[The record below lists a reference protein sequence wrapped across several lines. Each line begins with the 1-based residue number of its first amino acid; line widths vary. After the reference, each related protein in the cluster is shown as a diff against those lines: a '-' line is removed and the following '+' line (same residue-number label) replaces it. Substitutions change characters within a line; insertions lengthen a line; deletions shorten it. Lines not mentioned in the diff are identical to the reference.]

1 MAFGGIILND
11 RIWALTGIAIGAMIT
26 SSLFPMAA
34 QAQTADLS
42 SLQPRTESGRQ
53 IYDAGQFSR
62 FNPRT
67 ALDMVRQVP
76 GFTIDTGDSD
86 ERGLGQA
93 DENVLINGAR
103 ISGKNIDAFTFLGR
117 ISAANVLRIEIV
129 DGATLSISGLS
140 GQVLNLVT
148 NISKSSGLSGNFKW
162 EPQWRRSGN
171 NWLDGEASISG
182 KLGKG
187 DFTLS
192 IENDAARN
200 GVEGPE
206 QVTDRFGNL
215 LFERDEIARYRQ
227 DAPKLS
233 GSYSRASAGGA
244 LFNANAAYQ
253 IYRGRESVATNRT
266 QAGQADILELYNSRE
281 NEWNAEFSTDYEFP
295 LGNGRLK
302 LIGLQRF
309 EHSPVTDFF
318 GQTFS
323 DGVTPARGNRF
334 DRVTDEGES
343 ILRAEY
349 GWKTTG
355 GTDWGISVEG
365 AYNFLDNEGALEV
378 LDPQGVYQPV
388 VLTNADSKVTEYRGE
403 VIGSYGQPLLENLS
417 LQATLGGEYSKISQ
431 SGAAG
436 ESRSFIRPK
445 GSVSLAWRPQ
455 PDLDISLKIERSV
468 GQLNFFDFV
477 QSVDV
482 SQNSGNA
489 GNPGLVPP
497 QSWRAELE
505 ATQKLGPWGS
515 LTVNIYGEKFS
526 DIVDSI
532 PITANTEARGNLDSA
547 TSYGVEMVTSILFD
561 PIGWTGAK
569 LDFEGEVRRSSLRD
583 PLTGIHRRI
592 SDDKIY
598 SYEATLRHDIPGSNW
613 AWGAGVEESRYS
625 DFLRLDQ
632 ITRFRTGAPYSW
644 IFLEHKDV
652 FGLTVQA
659 NLGNLFGRS
668 ENFTRTAYG
677 DLLGQPGGLDRD
689 FIRGRRNGPVAFIE
703 DRSREFGL
711 IYRLTVSG
719 SF

>member
-1 MAFGGIILND
+1 MNN
-11 RIWALTGIAIGAMIT
+11 RKRVWNGIATAAMIACVLP
-26 SSLFPMAA
+26 SVAVR
-34 QAQTADLS
+34 AQTADPA
-42 SLQPRTESGRQ
+42 SLQPRTENGRQ
-53 IYDAGQFSR
+53 NYEAAQFAR

-76 GFTIDTGDSD
+76 GFTIDTGDDD

-117 ISAANVLRIEIV
+117 ISASNVVRIEIV

-148 NISKSSGLSGNFKW
+148 RADEAGGLHGNFKW
-162 EPQWRRSGN
+162 QPQWRRAGS
-171 NWLDGEASISG
+171 NWFAGEASVSG

-192 IENDAARN
+192 IDNDARRN

-206 QVTDRFGNL
+206 RITDRFGNL
-215 LFERDEIARYRQ
+215 LFERDEVARYREDQ
-227 DAPKLS
+227 PKLS
-233 GSYSRASAGGA
+233 GSYSRASEAGSV
-244 LFNANAAYQ
+244 FNANAAYQ
-253 IYRGRESVATNRT
+253 LYRKRESVATDRT
-266 QAGQADILELYNSRE
+266 QAGQPDIFEYYSSRE
-281 NEWNAEFSTDYEFP
+281 KEWNAEFSADYQFS

-309 EHSPVTDFF
+309 EHSPVSNFF
-318 GQTFS
+318 GQTFF
-323 DGVTPARGNRF
+323 DGTTPPNGSRF
-334 DRVTDEGES
+334 DQVTDEGES

-349 GWKTTG
+349 GWKTGG
-355 GTDWGISVEG
+355 GTDWGVSAEG
-365 AYNFLDNEGALEV
+365 AYNFLDNEGSLAV
-378 LDPQGVYQPV
+378 LDAQGIFQPV
-388 VLTNADSKVTEYRGE
+388 PLTNADSKVTEYRGE
-403 VIGSYGQPLLENLS
+403 VITSYGRPLAENLA

-431 SGAAG
+431 SGARG
-436 ESRSFIRPK
+436 ESRSFVRPK
-445 GSVSLAWRPQ
+445 GSVALAWQPQ
-455 PDLDISLKIERSV
+455 PDLDLSLKVERSV

-477 QSVDV
+477 ESVDV
-482 SQNSGNA
+482 SQNNGNA

-532 PITANTEARGNLDSA
+532 PITATTEARGNLDSA
-547 TSYGVEMVTSILFD
+547 TSYGVELVTSILLD
-561 PIGWTGAK
+561 PIGWAGAK
-569 LDFEGEVRRSSLRD
+569 LDFEGEVRKSSLND
-583 PLTGIHRRI
+583 PVTGVSRRI
-592 SDDKIY
+592 NDDKIFT
-598 SYEATLRHDIPGSNW
+598 YEANFRHDVPGSNW
-613 AWGAGVEESRYS
+613 AWGAGVEDFRYS
-625 DFLRLDQ
+625 RFLRLDQ
-632 ITRFRTGAPYSW
+632 SNRFRTGGPYSW
-644 IFLEHKDV
+644 IFVEHKDV

-668 ENFTRTAYG
+668 EQFTRTVYENR
-677 DLLGQPGGLDRD
+677 RD
-689 FIRGRRNGPVAFIE
+689 GPIGFVE

>member
-1 MAFGGIILND
+1 MTGV
-11 RIWALTGIAIGAMIT
+11 ALGAMIT
-26 SSLFPMAA
+26 ASLSPIAA
-34 QAQTADLS
+34 QAQTASLS
-42 SLQPRTESGRQ
+42 SLQPRIENGRQ
-53 IYDAGQFSR
+53 IYEADQFSR

-76 GFTIDTGDSD
+76 GFTIDTGDSN

-117 ISAANVLRIEIV
+117 ISAANVVRIEIV

-148 NISKSSGLSGNFKW
+148 NLNETSGISGNFKW
-162 EPQWRRSGN
+162 DPRWRRSGN
-171 NWLDGEASISG
+171 NWLAGEASISG
-182 KLGKG
+182 KLGEG

-206 QVTDRFGNL
+206 QVTDRFGIL
-215 LFERDEIARYRQ
+215 LFERDEVARYGQ
-227 DAPKLS
+227 DRPKLS
-233 GSYSRASAGGA
+233 GSYNRTSAGGSV
-244 LFNANAAYQ
+244 FNANAAYELF
-253 IYRGRESVATNRT
+253 RRRETVATDRT
-266 QAGQADILELYNSRE
+266 QIGQSDIFELYSSRE
-281 NEWNAEFSTDYEFP
+281 NEWNAEFSTDYEFD
-295 LGNGRLK
+295 LGGGRLK
-302 LIGLQRF
+302 LIGLQRL
-309 EHSPVTDFF
+309 EHSPISDFF
-318 GQTFS
+318 GQTFF
-323 DGVTPARGNRF
+323 DGTTPPNGSRF

-349 GWKTTG
+349 GWKTAG

-365 AYNFLDNEGALEV
+365 AYNFLDNQGKLAV
-378 LDPQGVYQPV
+378 LDTQGIFQPIA
-388 VLTNADSKVTEYRGE
+388 LTNADSKVTEYRGE
-403 VIGSYGQPLLENLS
+403 FIASYGRALSDNVS
-417 LQATLGGEYSKISQ
+417 LQTTLGGEYSKISQ
-431 SGAAG
+431 TGARG
-436 ESRSFIRPK
+436 ESRSFVRPK
-445 GSVSLAWRPQ
+445 GSASLAWRPQ
-455 PDLDISLKIERSV
+455 PNLDISLKVERSV

-482 SQNSGNA
+482 SQNNGNA
-489 GNPGLVPP
+489 GNPALVPP

-505 ATQKLGPWGS
+505 ATRKLGPWGS
-515 LTVNIYGEKFS
+515 LTVNLYGEKFS

-532 PITANTEARGNLDSA
+532 PITATTEARGNLDSA
-547 TSYGVEMVTSILFD
+547 TSYGVELVSSILFD

-569 LDFEGEVRRSSLRD
+569 LDIEGEVRKSSLRD
-583 PLTGIHRRI
+583 PLTGIFRRI
-592 SDDKIY
+592 SDDKIFT
-598 SYEATLRHDIPGSNW
+598 YEATLRHDIPGSDW
-613 AWGAGVEESRYS
+613 AWGAGIEDFRYS

-632 ITRFRTGAPYSW
+632 INSFRTGAPYSW
-644 IFLEHKDV
+644 VFIEHKDV
-652 FGLTVQA
+652 LGLTVQA

-668 ENFTRTAYG
+668 ENFARTVYANR
-677 DLLGQPGGLDRD
+677 RD
-689 FIRGRRNGPVAFIE
+689 GPIAFVE

>member
-1 MAFGGIILND
+1 MND
-11 RIWALTGIAIGAMIT
+11 RIWVLTGIAMSAMIT
-26 SSLFPMAA
+26 SSLLPIAA
-34 QAQTADLS
+34 QAQTAALS
-42 SLQPRTESGRQ
+42 SLQPRTETGRQ

-76 GFTIDTGDSD
+76 GFTIDTGDGD

-93 DENVLINGAR
+93 DENVLINGTR
-103 ISGKNIDAFTFLGR
+103 ISGKNVDAFTFLGR
-117 ISAANVLRIEIV
+117 ISASNVVRIEIV

-148 NISKSSGLSGNFKW
+148 DASETGSISGNFKW
-162 EPQWRRSGN
+162 DPRWRRSGN
-171 NWLDGEASISG
+171 NWFAGEASISG

-187 DFTLS
+187 DFTLAV
-192 IENDAARN
+192 ENDAVRN

-215 LFERDEIARYRQ
+215 LFERDEVARYLQ
-227 DAPKLS
+227 DRPKLS
-233 GSYSRASAGGA
+233 GSYSRTGDDGS
-244 LFNANAAYQ
+244 LFNANAACQ
-253 IYRGRESVATNRT
+253 IFRKRETVATDRT
-266 QAGQADILELYNSRE
+266 QLGQPDIFELYSSRE
-281 NEWNAEFSTDYEFP
+281 DEWNAEFSTDYEFG
-295 LGNGRLK
+295 LGGGRLK

-309 EHSPVTDFF
+309 EHSPVSDFF

-323 DGVTPARGNRF
+323 DGITPANGSRF
-334 DRVTDEGES
+334 DTVTDEGES

-349 GWKTTG
+349 GWKTAG

-365 AYNFLDNEGALEV
+365 AYNFLDNEGALAV
-378 LDPQGVYQPV
+378 LDTQGIFQPIA
-388 VLTNADSKVTEYRGE
+388 LTNANSKVTEYRGE
-403 VIGSYGQPLLENLS
+403 VIGSYGRPLTETLT

-436 ESRSFIRPK
+436 QSRSFIRPK
-445 GSVSLAWRPQ
+445 GSASLAWKPQ
-455 PDLDISLKIERSV
+455 PGLDLSLKVERSV

-477 QSVDV
+477 ESVDV
-482 SQNSGNA
+482 SQNNGNA
-489 GNPGLVPP
+489 GNPALVPP

-532 PITANTEARGNLDSA
+532 PITATTEARGNLDSA
-547 TSYGVEMVTSILFD
+547 TSYGVGVVSSILFD
-561 PIGWTGAK
+561 PIGWRGAK
-569 LDFEGEVRRSSLRD
+569 LDFEGEVRKSSLRD
-583 PLTGIHRRI
+583 PLTGIFRRI
-592 SDDKIY
+592 SDDKIFT
-598 SYEATLRHDIPGSNW
+598 YEATLRHDIPGSDW
-613 AWGAGVEESRYS
+613 AWGAGIEDFRYS

-632 ITRFRTGAPYSW
+632 TTRYRTGAPYTW
-644 IFLEHKDV
+644 AFVEHKDV
-652 FGLTVQA
+652 FGLTVKA
-659 NLGNLFGRS
+659 ELGNLLGRS

-677 DLLGQPGGLDRD
+677 TILGQPGDLDPP
-689 FIRGRRNGPVAFIE
+689 FIRGRRNGPLGFVE

-711 IYRLTVSG
+711 IYRLTISG

>member
-1 MAFGGIILND
+1 LND
-11 RIWALTGIAIGAMIT
+11 RIWALAGIAVSAMVA
-26 SSLFPMAA
+26 SNLFPIAA
-34 QAQTADLS
+34 HAQTAALS
-42 SLQPRTESGRQ
+42 SLQPRTENGRQ
-53 IYDAGQFSR
+53 IFDAAQFAR

-67 ALDMVRQVP
+67 ALDIVSQVP
-76 GFTIDTGDSD
+76 GFTIDTGDDD

-103 ISGKNIDAFTFLGR
+103 ISGKNSDAFTFLGR
-117 ISAANVLRIEIV
+117 ISAANVLRVEIV

-148 NISKSSGLSGNFKW
+148 NADHGNGLSGNFKW
-162 EPQWRRSGN
+162 KPQWRRSGN
-171 NWLDGEASISG
+171 NWFAGEASVSG

-187 DFTLS
+187 DFTVA

-206 QVTDRFGNL
+206 RITDRFGNL

-227 DAPKLS
+227 DQPKLS
-233 GSYSRASAGGA
+233 GSYNRTSEAGSV
-244 LFNANAAYQ
+244 FNANGVYQ
-253 IYRGRESVATNRT
+253 VFRRRESVVTDRT
-266 QAGQADILELYNSRE
+266 QVGQPDIFELYDSRE
-281 NEWNAEFSTDYEFP
+281 NEWNAEFSADYEFA

-309 EHSPVTDFF
+309 EHSPVSDFF
-318 GQTFS
+318 GQTFT
-323 DGVTPARGNRF
+323 DGITPPNGSRF

-343 ILRAEY
+343 IFRAEY
-349 GWKTTG
+349 GWKTKG
-355 GTDWGISVEG
+355 GTDWGFSIEG
-365 AYNFLDNEGALEV
+365 AYNFLDNEGALAV
-378 LDPQGVYQPV
+378 LDPQGIFQPV
-388 VLTNADSKVTEYRGE
+388 ALTNANSKVTEYRGE
-403 VIGSYGQPLLENLS
+403 FIGSYGRPLSDMLS

-436 ESRSFIRPK
+436 QSRSFVRPK
-445 GSVSLAWRPQ
+445 GSVSLAWKPQ
-455 PDLDISLKIERSV
+455 NDLDISLKLERSV

-477 QSVDV
+477 ESVDV
-482 SQNSGNA
+482 SQNNGNA
-489 GNPGLVPP
+489 GNPELVPP

-515 LTVNIYGEKFS
+515 MTVNIYGEKFS

-532 PITANTEARGNLDSA
+532 PITTTTEARGNLDSA
-547 TSYGVEMVTSILFD
+547 TSYGVELVTSILFD
-561 PIGWTGAK
+561 PIGWNGAK
-569 LDFEGEVRRSSLRD
+569 LDFEGEVRKSSLND
-583 PLTGIHRRI
+583 PVTGVSRRI
-592 SDDKIY
+592 NDDKIFT
-598 SYEATLRHDIPGSNW
+598 YEATLRHDIPGSNW
-613 AWGAGVEESRYS
+613 AWGAGIEDFRYS
-625 DFLRLDQ
+625 KFLRLDQ
-632 ITRFRTGAPYSW
+632 SNRFRTAAPYNW
-644 IFLEHKDV
+644 IFVEHKNV

-668 ENFTRTAYG
+668 EGFTRTVYENR
-677 DLLGQPGGLDRD
+677 RD
-689 FIRGRRNGPVAFIE
+689 GPIAFIE

>member
-1 MAFGGIILND
+1 MNNGKRAWRRMAT
-11 RIWALTGIAIGAMIT
+11 AAMVASIV
-26 SSLFPMAA
+26 LPVAA
-34 QAQTADLS
+34 RAQTAELG
-42 SLQPRTESGRQ
+42 SLQPRSENGRQ
-53 IYDAGQFSR
+53 NYEAAQFAR

-76 GFTIDTGDSD
+76 GFTIDTGNDD

-117 ISAANVLRIEIV
+117 ISASNVVRIEIV

-148 NISKSSGLSGNFKW
+148 RADEAGGLHGNFKW
-162 EPQWRRSGN
+162 QPQWRRAGS
-171 NWLDGEASISG
+171 NWFAGEASVSG

-192 IENDAARN
+192 IDNDARRN

-206 QVTDRFGNL
+206 RITDRFGNL
-215 LFERDEIARYRQ
+215 LFERDEVARYREDQ
-227 DAPKLS
+227 PKLS
-233 GSYSRASAGGA
+233 GSYSRASEAGSV
-244 LFNANAAYQ
+244 FNANAAYQ
-253 IYRGRESVATNRT
+253 LYRKRESVATDRT
-266 QAGQADILELYNSRE
+266 QAGQPDIFEYYSSRE
-281 NEWNAEFSTDYEFP
+281 NEWNAEFSADYQFS

-309 EHSPVTDFF
+309 EHSPVSNFF
-318 GQTFS
+318 GQTFF
-323 DGVTPARGNRF
+323 DGTTPPNGSRF
-334 DRVTDEGES
+334 DQVTDEGES

-349 GWKTTG
+349 GWKTGG
-355 GTDWGISVEG
+355 GTDWGVSAEG
-365 AYNFLDNEGALEV
+365 AYNFLDNEGSLAV
-378 LDPQGVYQPV
+378 LDAQGIFQPV
-388 VLTNADSKVTEYRGE
+388 PLTNADSKVTEYRGE
-403 VIGSYGQPLLENLS
+403 VITSYGRPLANNLA

-431 SGAAG
+431 SGARG
-436 ESRSFIRPK
+436 ESRSFVRPK
-445 GSVSLAWRPQ
+445 GSVALAWQPQ
-455 PDLDISLKIERSV
+455 PDLDLSLKVERSV

-477 QSVDV
+477 ESIDV
-482 SQNSGNA
+482 SQNNGNA

-532 PITANTEARGNLDSA
+532 PITATTEARGNLDSA
-547 TSYGVEMVTSILFD
+547 TSYGVGLVSSLLFD
-561 PIGWTGAK
+561 PIGWEGAK
-569 LDFEGEVRRSSLRD
+569 LDFEGELRKSSLRD
-583 PLTGIHRRI
+583 PLTGVHRRI
-592 SDDKIY
+592 SDDKIFT
-598 SYEATLRHDIPGSNW
+598 YEVTFRQDIPNTNW
-613 AWGAGVEESRYS
+613 AWGAGAEDFRFSK
-625 DFLRLDQ
+625 FLRLDQ
-632 ITRFRTGAPYSW
+632 TTKFRTGAPYTW
-644 IFLEHKDV
+644 AFVEHKNI
-652 FGLTVQA
+652 FGLTVKA
-659 NLGNLFGRS
+659 ELGNLLGRS
-668 ENFTRTAYG
+668 ENFTRAAYG
-677 DLLGQPGGLDRD
+677 TILGQPGDLDPP
-689 FIRGRRNGPVAFIE
+689 FIRGRRNGPLGFVE

>member
-1 MAFGGIILND
+1 LYD
-11 RIWALTGIAIGAMIT
+11 KKRVWSGIAKGAMIA
-26 SSLFPMAA
+26 SSFFPIAA
-34 QAQTADLS
+34 HGQTAALT
-42 SLQPRTESGRQ
+42 SLQPRMESGRQ
-53 IYDAGQFSR
+53 IYEASQFSR

-76 GFTIDTGDSD
+76 GFTIDTGNDNQ
-86 ERGLGQA
+86 RGLGQA

-103 ISGKNIDAFTFLGR
+103 ISGKNVDAFTFLGR
-117 ISAANVLRIEIV
+117 ISATNVVRIEIV

-148 NISKSSGLSGNFKW
+148 NGDAATGLRGNFKW

-171 NWLDGEASISG
+171 NWFAGEASVNG

-192 IENDAARN
+192 IDNDAARN

-227 DAPKLS
+227 DRPKLS
-233 GSYSRASAGGA
+233 GSYSRTSDGGSV
-244 LFNANAAYQ
+244 FNANGAFQ
-253 IYRGRESVATNRT
+253 LFRRRETVATDRT
-266 QAGQADILELYNSRE
+266 QIDQPDIFEFYSSRE
-281 NEWNAEFSTDYEFP
+281 NEWNAEFSTDYEFG
-295 LGNGRLK
+295 LGDGRLK

-318 GQTFS
+318 GQTFF
-323 DGVTPARGNRF
+323 DGITPPNGSRF

-349 GWKTTG
+349 GWKTAG

-365 AYNFLDNEGALEV
+365 AYNFLDNEGALAV
-378 LDPQGVYQPV
+378 LDTQGIFQPV
-388 VLTNADSKVTEYRGE
+388 ALTNADSKVTEYRGE
-403 VIGSYGQPLLENLS
+403 FITSYGRPLSDDLS

-431 SGAAG
+431 SGKKG
-436 ESRSFIRPK
+436 ESRSFVRPK

-455 PDLDISLKIERSV
+455 PNLDLSLKVERSV

-477 QSVDV
+477 ESVDV
-482 SQNSGNA
+482 SQNNGNA
-489 GNPGLVPP
+489 GNPALVPP

-532 PITANTEARGNLDSA
+532 PITATTEARGNLDSA
-547 TSYGVEMVTSILFD
+547 TSYGVELVTSILFD
-561 PIGWTGAK
+561 PIGWRGAK
-569 LDFEGEVRRSSLRD
+569 LDFTGEVRKSSLRD
-583 PLTGIHRRI
+583 PLTGLHRRI
-592 SDDKIY
+592 SDDKIFT
-598 SYEATLRHDIPGSNW
+598 YEVTLRHDIPNSDW
-613 AWGAGVEESRYS
+613 AWGAGAEDFRFSK
-625 DFLRLDQ
+625 FLRLDQ
-632 ITRFRTGAPYSW
+632 INHFRTGAPYTW
-644 IFLEHKDV
+644 AFIEHKNI
-652 FGLTVQA
+652 FGLTVKA
-659 NLGNLFGRS
+659 DLGNLLGRS
-668 ENFTRTAYG
+668 ENFTRTVFG
-677 DLLGQPGGLDRD
+677 TLLGQPGDLDPP
-689 FIRGRRNGPVAFIE
+689 FIRGRRNGPLGFVE